1 MANSPKKPAQP
12 ALVVHERPHLVEP
25 VALAPV
31 EFANL
36 PDPTPAPVPTPLPVT
51 PPSVVTAEVA
61 TAIKTPIVPLQE
73 VQGKTRALIEKG
85 LVEGRA
91 NFTKAKSV
99 ANEATAAIEASYG
112 AAKDGVVVFNVK
124 AIEAIKASAD
134 ANFELFKALAGAK
147 SISEFVTLQTE
158 FSQKQFE
165 GAYAQAKDLAALA
178 RKVADDASAPIKAH
192 VSKSLKLAV

>member
-12 ALVVHERPHLVEP
+12 SLVVHERPHIVEP

-36 PDPTPAPVPTPLPVT
+36 PDPTPAPVL

-61 TAIKTPIVPLQE
+61 KAVEAPLVPMQE
-73 VQGKTRALIEKG
+73 VQGKARALIEKS

-91 NFTKAKSV
+91 NFAKAKSV
-99 ANEATAAIEASYG
+99 ANETTAAIEASYG
-112 AAKDGVVVFNVK
+112 AAKDGVVEFNVK

-134 ANFELFKALAGAK
+134 ANFELFKSLAGAK
-147 SISEFVTLQTE
+147 SISEVVTLQTE
-158 FSQKQFE
+158 FSRKQFE
-165 GAYAQAKDLAALA
+165 GAYTQAKDLAALA
-178 RKVADDASAPIKAH
+178 RKVADEASAPIKAH

>member
-1 MANSPKKPAQP
+1 M
-12 ALVVHERPHLVEP
+12 VVHERPYIVEP
-25 VALAPV
+25 AAAAPV
-31 EFANL
+31 EFVDL
-36 PDPTPAPVPTPLPVT
+36 PEPAPAPAPVT

-61 TAIKTPIVPLQE
+61 KAIETPLVPLQE
-73 VQGKTRALIEKG
+73 VQGKARALIEKS
-85 LVEGRA
+85 LIEGRA
-91 NFTKAKSV
+91 SFAKAKSV

-112 AAKDGVVVFNVK
+112 AAKDGVVEFNVK

-134 ANFELFKALAGAK
+134 ANFELFKSLASAK

-158 FSQKQFE
+158 FSRKQFE

-192 VSKSLKLAV
+192 VSKSFKVAV